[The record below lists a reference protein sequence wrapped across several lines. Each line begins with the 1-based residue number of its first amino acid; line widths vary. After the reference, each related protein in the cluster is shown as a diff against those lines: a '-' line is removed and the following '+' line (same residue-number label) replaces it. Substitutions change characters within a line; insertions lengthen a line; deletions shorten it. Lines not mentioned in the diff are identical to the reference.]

1 VPTVRILNRKASFDV
16 QHGRTVLTGAQKSNA
31 RWRSY
36 CGGKALC
43 GTCCM
48 LVVDG
53 ELDAPSDV
61 ERYFIEGWGYHPG
74 YRLACQARVTG
85 DVSVISCGD
94 EGYEKER
101 VLRAFAACSAKP
113 TE

>member
-1 VPTVRILNRKASFDV
+1 MPTVTVVNRGESFDV
-16 QHGRTVLTGAQKSNA
+16 QQGRTVLTGAQKSGA

-36 CGGKALC
+36 CGGQALC

-53 ELDAPSDV
+53 ELDPPSDT
-61 ERYFIEGWGYHPG
+61 ERYFIEGWGYHPA

-85 DVSVISCGD
+85 NVSVVSCAD
-94 EGYEKER
+94 AGYEKDS
-101 VLRAFAACSAKP
+101 VLKAFDAAAAKVKA
-113 TE
+113 